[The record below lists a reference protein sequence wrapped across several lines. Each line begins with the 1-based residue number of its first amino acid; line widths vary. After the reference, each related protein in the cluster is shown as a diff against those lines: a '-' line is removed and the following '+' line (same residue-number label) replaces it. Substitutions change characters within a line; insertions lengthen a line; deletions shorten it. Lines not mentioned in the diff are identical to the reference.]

1 MANRPYFSICD
12 DGKAFYKENNVD
24 FEFFSGFSIVQKQK
38 SIRSLHD
45 SILKIK
51 PNAKILE
58 VSRKSENPLG
68 NSLSAFNLLYEFDDG
83 LKVPLENVFQSS
95 KVFRNGGPYLEL
107 LKVTPVEA
115 KRYEKLKTSGDL
127 TKFVLNEME
136 WPLEP
141 KTMFYDYIYIKSLVS
156 NKSLCE
162 KLLNFDTF
170 TDIEF
175 NPKKSFNCQAR
186 SVAICVSLLKYGRIN
201 DYLQDRDLFKEI
213 YRDQKLEPIQTSLF

>member
-1 MANRPYFSICD
+1 
-12 DGKAFYKENNVD
+12 
-24 FEFFSGFSIVQKQK
+24 
-38 SIRSLHD
+38 
-45 SILKIK
+45 
-51 PNAKILE
+51 
-58 VSRKSENPLG
+58 
-68 NSLSAFNLLYEFDDG
+68 
-83 LKVPLENVFQSS
+83 
-95 KVFRNGGPYLEL
+95 
-107 LKVTPVEA
+107 
-115 KRYEKLKTSGDL
+115 
-127 TKFVLNEME
+127 ME